1 MAKFDLRKHIPYLGT
16 MIVLD
21 DSSKNQE
28 KITDSINTVEK
39 LINNLE
45 EMASIEYKNEE
56 IYNRILNN
64 LVEEYG
70 ADKDTGIIE
79 IEREYLGINEE
90 TKDVEYVKIVR
101 IDYEERRKVFGKSS
115 IRKEF
120 FYKRKR

>member
-1 MAKFDLRKHIPYLGT
+1 MAKFDLRKHIPFLGT
-16 MIVLD
+16 MVVLD

-45 EMASIEYKNEE
+45 EKASIEYKNEE

-79 IEREYLGINEE
+79 IEREYLSINEE
-90 TKDVEYVKIVR
+90 TKEVEYVKIVG
-101 IDYEERRKVFGKSS
+101 ID
-115 IRKEF
+115 
-120 FYKRKR
+120 